1 MINLTVKVALKGLY
15 KTLSIVIIATSLVA
29 CGGSDG
35 TLNSDD
41 NTSSIP
47 VTDTTPDIFSFIN
60 QVNMPFFDI
69 VESNSVTISGVDDA
83 SAISIV
89 GGEYAIDGGPFT
101 VNSGSI
107 ILGQSVKLR
116 VTAADSFNTT
126 RTATL
131 TAA

>member
-1 MINLTVKVALKGLY
+1 M
-15 KTLSIVIIATSLVA
+15 VA

-35 TLNSDD
+35 TPNSDD
-41 NTSSIP
+41 NTPSIP

-69 VESNSVTISGVDDA
+69 VESNSVTISGVGDA